1 MRRKNKIVLFA
12 ILFFVCTLFKA
23 NHFVKLEKINQ
34 IYGVIFKKSFAL
46 ENFSRFAMLQERNFL
61 LSYKKPEYS
70 FEGLEKWKN
79 IYSEKNI
86 ERLSKCKK
94 FYNLRQPHLD
104 LCQIKQVLFHTQL
117 VKILNMFIRKKAI
130 RP

>member
-1 MRRKNKIVLFA
+1 MEKNQSDLWSNF
-12 ILFFVCTLFKA
+12 
-23 NHFVKLEKINQ
+23 Q
-34 IYGVIFKKSFAL
+34 KSFAL

-94 FYNLRQPHLD
+94 FYNLRQPPFRSLSN
-104 LCQIKQVLFHTQL
+104 QAS
-117 VKILNMFIRKKAI
+117 FIPYSVGKNFEYVYPKKAI
-130 RP
+130 KNPN